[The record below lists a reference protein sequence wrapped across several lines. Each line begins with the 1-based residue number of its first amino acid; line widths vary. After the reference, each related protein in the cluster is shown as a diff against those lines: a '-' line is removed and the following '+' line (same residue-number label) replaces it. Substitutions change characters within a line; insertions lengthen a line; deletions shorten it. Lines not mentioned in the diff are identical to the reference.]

1 MGTGITAQ
9 YSATQCQLRPEL
21 MLELGRKDWKVWVRR
36 GLAGA
41 GVPGRLEGFKL
52 KGRQE
57 HGIGNGMGK
66 MRDGVKGGRLRT
78 GGPEMG
84 LCCCGWPGRPLSPEP
99 GDWTWTFTGW
109 TGRTRGPRAGTN
121 FNDRNRTRYVRRHPA
136 APLWVILLC
145 DGRTD
150 LDDMDWMPLVPQNEP
165 HLELQRESLSLEIC
179 LYIVAFVS
187 VLSKIVSL
195 ETVFDSSFGLVVLFI
210 VGIFSSGRLEIDLV
224 IIRKYLGVMICAEPK
239 RAASSDISDWLTPET
254 APAAGRGEV
263 DTWTKVGNLKVRAP
277 SGCGVFGYR
286 VSDYITHCLCLDW
299 GSLESQD

>member
-1 MGTGITAQ
+1 MGTGSTAQ

-21 MLELGRKDWKVWVRR
+21 MLELGRKDWKVRR

-78 GGPEMG
+78 GGSEMG

-109 TGRTRGPRAGTN
+109 TGRTRGRRAGTN
-121 FNDRNRTRYVRRHPA
+121 FNDRNRTRAGHPA
-136 APLWVILLC
+136 APLWVILYMEC
-145 DGRTD
+145 S
-150 LDDMDWMPLVPQNEP
+150 
-165 HLELQRESLSLEIC
+165 LQTQ
-179 LYIVAFVS
+179 

-210 VGIFSSGRLEIDLV
+210 VDIFSSGRLKIDLV

-286 VSDYITHCLCLDW
+286 VSDNITHCLCLDW